1 MGGPTT
7 VFCILGIAIGVAV
20 ICYVLFRKP
29 TASSKLPMSEIVIG
43 DEEEEAE
50 KTAEAKD
57 EGK

>member
-1 MGGPTT
+1 MGSPTT

-43 DEEEEAE
+43 EEEDPKE
-50 KTAEAKD
+50 TAD
-57 EGK
+57 TEGEDK